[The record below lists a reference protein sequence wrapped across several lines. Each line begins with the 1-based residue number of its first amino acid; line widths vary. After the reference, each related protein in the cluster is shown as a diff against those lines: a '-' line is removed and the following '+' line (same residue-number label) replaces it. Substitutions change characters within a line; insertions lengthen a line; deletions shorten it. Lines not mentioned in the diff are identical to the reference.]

1 MHSLAAENQKMKKAV
16 VGIIMGSDSDLA
28 IMQKAA
34 KTLDEFGIAYE
45 LTIISAHRTPDKMIE
60 YTRSAKER
68 GIKVLITGAGWAAA
82 LPGMVAALTTLPV
95 IGVPLSS
102 KYFGGMDA
110 LYSVVMTPPGVP
122 VATVAVD
129 GAQNAAL
136 LALKILAVSDEA
148 LSEKLADY
156 SENMKNTVEAKAE
169 KVETIGYQA
178 YLEQMKK

>member
-1 MHSLAAENQKMKKAV
+1 MKPLV
-16 VGIIMGSDSDLA
+16 RIVMGSDSDLPVMA
-28 IMQKAA
+28 KAA
-34 KTLDEFGIAYE
+34 KTLDDFGVPYE
-45 LTIISAHRTPDKMIE
+45 MTVISAHRTPDAMYE
-60 YTRSAKER
+60 YARSAREAGVKA
-68 GIKVLITGAGWAAA
+68 IIAGAGWAAA

-110 LYSVVMTPPGVP
+110 LYSVVITPPGVP

-148 LSEKLADY
+148 LGEKLAAY
-156 SENMKNTVEAKAE
+156 SENMKDTVEAKAE

>member
-1 MHSLAAENQKMKKAV
+1 MAK
-16 VGIIMGSDSDLA
+16 VGIIMGSDSDLS
-28 IMQKAA
+28 IMQKSA
-34 KTLDEFGIAYE
+34 KTLEDFGVEYE
-45 LTIISAHRTPDKMIE
+45 ISIISAHRTPDKMIE
-60 YTRSAKER
+60 YTRSAKDR

-136 LALKILAVSDEA
+136 LALKILATSDEA
-148 LSEKLADY
+148 LAEKLAAYSETMKTSVEAKSEKLG
-156 SENMKNTVEAKAE
+156 S
-169 KVETIGYQA
+169 IGYKA
-178 YLEQMKK
+178 YLEEKNK